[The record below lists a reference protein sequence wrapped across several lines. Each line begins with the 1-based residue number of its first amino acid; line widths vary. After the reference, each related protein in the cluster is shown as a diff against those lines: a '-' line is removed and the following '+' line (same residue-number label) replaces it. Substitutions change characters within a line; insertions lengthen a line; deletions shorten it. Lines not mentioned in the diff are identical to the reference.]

1 MSNPSRIKTPEAM
14 AVIVTGVS
22 GAGKT
27 TIGRA
32 LASRLGWDF
41 HDADDLHSAENV
53 ARMRNG
59 APLDDELRAPWLTQ
73 VRALIERAV
82 TARRPI
88 VVACSALKERYR
100 RRLSDGLPDV
110 RFVFLTAPREVLQA
124 RLTARRGHFAPPA
137 LLESQLEELEPP
149 EDAITVDARLEVE
162 AIVHRICD
170 ALAPRV

>member
-1 MSNPSRIKTPEAM
+1 MSHPSRIKTPGTV

-22 GAGKT
+22 GVGKT

-41 HDADDLHSAENV
+41 HDADDLHSPENV
-53 ARMRNG
+53 ERIRSG
-59 APLDDELRAPWLTQ
+59 KPLNDELRAPWLTE

-82 TARRPI
+82 RDRRPV

-100 RRLSDGLPDV
+100 RRLSDGLPEV
-110 RFVFLTAPREVLQA
+110 KFVFLTAPRDVLEA
-124 RLTARRGHFAPPA
+124 RLAARRGHFAPPA

-149 EDAITVDARLEVE
+149 QDAITVDARLEVE
-162 AIVHRICD
+162 AVVDRITV
-170 ALAPRV
+170 ALTRPV